1 MRHNMDKYYDICI
14 IGEGPCGLSCAIHVA
29 LEGLKTAIVEVGNAY
44 SKRWCSADN
53 GGECVNCKTC
63 HVISGFGGCVHFGD
77 SAKLS
82 YYPSGKKLY
91 DKLGSDYQRIL
102 EKACNIWDVNYEL
115 DFIRQKIDGSE
126 FGIEIKDYPVCVLNS
141 KKIEKRL
148 QWMHQQLL
156 KHGVD
161 VYNCMM
167 IDYQYQGNGFCVEL
181 GADYHIICKSLVLAM
196 GRAGRNW
203 LKKNIHVKELQHEA
217 PISTYGLRFEMPK
230 SYLIDIGMMH
240 PDFKARTVYNNIKYK
255 SFCYCGGQNGGRLKF
270 INYGDYILLDG
281 HVLTET
287 DIDVGYGNFALLRQ
301 TNSPMNEGRSNSQSI
316 NDILDRYKCISGGR
330 PIYQDYYSFKNN
342 IDSRPSN
349 GVSAACV
356 KPGAVYKLFNTFAD
370 KDEFCIVA
378 ERILS
383 FIANKNNISLED
395 ILLRVTVIGLE
406 LEGLWDRIET
416 DKKFMTRTSGL
427 YVGGDCGGETQ
438 GILQATM
445 MGIKIAEAITETS

>member
-1 MRHNMDKYYDICI
+1 MDKYYDICI
-14 IGEGPCGLSCAIHVA
+14 IGAGPCGLSCAIHVA
-29 LEGLKTAIVEVGNAY
+29 MKGFKTVIVEVGNAY

-53 GGECVNCKTC
+53 GGECVNCQTC

-91 DKLGSDYQRIL
+91 DKLGYDYQRIL
-102 EKACNIWDVNYEL
+102 NKACDIWDVDCKH
-115 DFIRQKIDGSE
+115 DFVRQKIDGSE
-126 FGIEIKDYPVCVLNS
+126 FGFEIKDYPVCVLNS
-141 KKIEKRL
+141 KKIGERL
-148 QWMHQQLL
+148 QWMYQQTLNN
-156 KHGVD
+156 GVD
-161 VYNCMM
+161 IYNCRM
-167 IDYQYQGNGFCVEL
+167 IDYQSQGDRFCVDL
-181 GADYHIICKSLVLAM
+181 GADHHIICKKLVLAM

-203 LKKNIHVKELQHEA
+203 MKSNIHVKEFQHEA
-217 PISTYGLRFEMPK
+217 PISSYGLRFEMPK
-230 SYLIDIGMMH
+230 SYLIDIGKMH

-301 TNSPMNEGRSNSQSI
+301 TNTHTHEGKSNTQRINEL
-316 NDILDRYKCISGGR
+316 LDRYKSISNGR
-330 PIYQDYYSFKNN
+330 PIYQDYYAFKNN
-342 IDSRPSN
+342 KYTAPTNDI
-349 GVSAACV
+349 SAVCV
-356 KPGAVYKLFNTFAD
+356 KPGAVYKLFETIAD
-370 KDEFCIVA
+370 KDEYCTVA
-378 ERILS
+378 EKILS
-383 FIANKNNISLED
+383 YIANKNNMSLEN
-395 ILLRVTVIGLE
+395 LLSRVTVIGLE

-416 DKKFMTRTSGL
+416 DERFMTRTSGL

-445 MGIKIAEAITETS
+445 MGIKIAEAIIGN